1 MATINTINNS
11 MLLTNVEKITFPN
24 PIADYNPGKPF
35 KILTVPKSS
44 KGISKGTLLS
54 IVGKIYKRNGEREVT
69 LIAGDWSP
77 AIFSSLKCS
86 AYTYGNA
93 TAVGVIYKNDGNYY
107 LSDETVKA
115 YDNSATYAVGEYAI
129 NSSKVYKCATAVET
143 AENFDSDKW
152 SEVSNIAGMVSEGI
166 LIDLSETDIYV
177 AGIMG
182 L

>member
-1 MATINTINNS
+1 MATIETIDKT
-11 MLLTNVEKITFPN
+11 MLLTNIETITFPN
-24 PIADYNPGKPF
+24 PIADYNPSKPF
-35 KILTVPKSS
+35 KILINPKSS
-44 KGISKGTLLS
+44 IGIIKGTQLS
-54 IVGKIYKRNGEREVT
+54 IAGKVNKKKSERVVT
-69 LIAGDWSP
+69 VIAGEWSP
-77 AIFSSLKCS
+77 AIFRSLKCS

-107 LSDETVKA
+107 LCDETVKA

-143 AENFDSDKW
+143 AEDFDSEKW
-152 SEVSNIAGMVSEGI
+152 SEVSDIAGMVSEGI
-166 LIDLSETDIYV
+166 LIYLSETDIYV